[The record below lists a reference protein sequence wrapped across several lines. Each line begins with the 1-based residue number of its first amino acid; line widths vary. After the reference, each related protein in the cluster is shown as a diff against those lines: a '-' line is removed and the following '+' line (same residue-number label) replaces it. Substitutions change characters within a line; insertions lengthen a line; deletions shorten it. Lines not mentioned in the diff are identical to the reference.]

1 MKSLHLDTQP
11 DWRGGQHQILLALR
25 GLRARGHQA
34 ELLARRNSPLAR
46 HAAAEDFV
54 VHAISNRFVRF
65 DAVRQLRR
73 ILKQHRFDIVHAHDP
88 HGLTAAYLA
97 GAHKR
102 SALIVHRRV
111 TFPIQRGR
119 WPLKRYQ
126 AARRIIA
133 ISRFVADRVTEA
145 GLDASRIGIVYD
157 GVEIPHPL
165 AAKSFREMR
174 QETRR
179 AWSIAESDTVIG
191 CVGYF
196 VEGKGQDALIRA
208 WPAVLQKFPLSR
220 LLLVGDGPL
229 RSHLEN
235 LANESGAASSIIFAG
250 FLEDISAAYRA
261 MDVFVFPA
269 KMEGLGSSL
278 LLAMAHGLPVIAA
291 DSGGVPEVVQD
302 GSNGLLAR
310 GIEPEDYVK
319 AISTLLENP
328 SRAAELGTIARDTI
342 EQRFTA
348 DRMVEG
354 LIENYETALAEAHAR
369 PAPPNPE

>member
-1 MKSLHLDTQP
+1 MKTLHLDTQP

-34 ELLARRNSPLAR
+34 DLLARRDSPVAR
-46 HAAAEDFV
+46 RAASEHFV
-54 VHAISNRFVRF
+54 VHSISNRFVRF

-73 ILKQHRFDIVHAHDP
+73 ILRQHRFDIVHAHDP

-97 GAHKR
+97 SAHKR

-119 WPLKRYQ
+119 WALNRYR

-133 ISRFVADRVTEA
+133 ISRFVADRVVEA
-145 GLDASRIGIVYD
+145 GIEASRIAIVYD
-157 GVEIPHPL
+157 GVELPHPL
-165 AAKSFREMR
+165 ATESFREMR
-174 QETRR
+174 RETRR
-179 AWSIAESDTVIG
+179 AWSIPEADTVIG
-191 CVGYF
+191 CVGYL
-196 VEGKGQDALIRA
+196 VEGKGQEELIRA
-208 WPAVLQKFPLSR
+208 WPGVLQRFPSSR

-229 RSHLEN
+229 RAHLEN
-235 LANESGAASSIIFAG
+235 LAKESGAASSIIFAG
-250 FLEDISAAYRA
+250 FLENISAAYRA
-261 MDVFVFPA
+261 MDIFVFPA

-354 LIENYETALAEAHAR
+354 LIENYEKALAEATPR
-369 PAPPNPE
+369 

>member
-25 GLRARGHQA
+25 GLRARGHAA
-34 ELLARRNSPLAR
+34 ELLALRDSPLAR
-46 HAAAEDFV
+46 HAAAEGVV
-54 VHAISNRFVRF
+54 VHSISSRLVRF

-73 ILKQHRFDIVHAHDP
+73 ILKEQRFDIVHAHDP

-97 GAHKR
+97 GAHRR
-102 SALIVHRRV
+102 SALVVHRRV
-111 TFPIQRGR
+111 TFPIKRGR
-119 WPLKRYQ
+119 WALSRYR

-133 ISRFVADRVTEA
+133 ISRFVADRVVEA
-145 GLDASRIGIVYD
+145 GLDSSRIGIVYD
-157 GVEIPHPL
+157 GVELPHMVTPE
-165 AAKSFREMR
+165 SRREMR

-179 AWSIAESDTVIG
+179 AWGIADGDIVAG

-208 WPAVLQKFPLSR
+208 WPSVLQRFPSSR

-229 RSHLEN
+229 RPHLED
-235 LANESGAASSIIFAG
+235 LARESGAASSIIFAG
-250 FLEDISAAYRA
+250 FLENISAAYRA

-269 KMEGLGSSL
+269 QMEGLGSSL
-278 LLAMAHGLPVIAA
+278 LLAMAHGLPVVAA
-291 DSGGVPEVVQD
+291 DSGGVPEVVED

-310 GIEPEDYVK
+310 GMEPEDYSK
-319 AISTLLENP
+319 AISTLLEDP
-328 SRAAELGTIARDTI
+328 ARAAKLGAAARETI

-354 LIENYETALAEAHAR
+354 LIENYEKAMAEAGQEPR
-369 PAPPNPE
+369 GSK